1 MTSRGGR
8 ELLVAL
14 KASAG
19 AGSPVLSLPVGRPVE
34 AVLRPVATRE
44 GDMNAEDVRLLTEW
58 RNRNVRW
65 FLTEFRATEERT
77 KRWLTKIVGPDDTRI
92 LFMLDDPEGRT
103 LGYIGLAFIV
113 WEHASVELD
122 AVVNGGEVNP
132 WMMSRAAR
140 TLIDWAREQLGLPY
154 VRGRIRSDNRALKF
168 ALRSLGAREMKRV
181 PLRRVEEAGMT
192 RWVEDPSLPHSEPS
206 LVHITIADGTE
217 YRR

>member
-1 MTSRGGR
+1 MTFPGGR

-19 AGSPVLSLPVGRPVE
+19 AGGPVLSLPVGRPVE
-34 AVLRPVATRE
+34 AFLRPVATRE
-44 GDMNAEDVRLLTEW
+44 GDLNAEDVRLLTEW

-77 KRWLTKIVGPDDTRI
+77 KRWLTETVGPDDTRI

-181 PLRRVEEAGMT
+181 PLRRVEEAGRT

-206 LVHITIADGTE
+206 LVYITIADGTE
-217 YRR
+217 YRD